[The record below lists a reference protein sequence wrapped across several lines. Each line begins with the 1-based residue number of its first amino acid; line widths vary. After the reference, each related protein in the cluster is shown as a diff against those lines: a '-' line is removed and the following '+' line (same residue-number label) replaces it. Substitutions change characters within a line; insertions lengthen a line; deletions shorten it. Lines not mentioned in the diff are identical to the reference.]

1 MLGCMNMNLKEQ
13 KMNNPLKM
21 CGIEFTEFVGPNN
34 NDISQIFLEFG
45 FSKIKKC
52 AYKNIICY
60 NQNEINLLLNYDKN
74 GHAADFA
81 RQHGPS
87 ICSMG
92 WRVEDAEFAF
102 DEAIRRGAQRAHKTD
117 LDYPAIYGIGNSI
130 IYFVNQYENKKKS
143 LWETDFIDLDNPI
156 MVQSKGFLSIDHLT
170 NNVFRGTMDIWAEF
184 YKKVFGFKEV
194 RYFDIRGQK
203 TALLSYA
210 LQSPDGSFCIPINEG
225 RDDNN
230 NQIDEYLDE
239 YRGSGIQHLAFS
251 TKDLVKSCDL
261 LEDTCI
267 KTLDIHENYY
277 DTVFDRVPWIKENK
291 EKIREHQILLD
302 SQKEGTYLL
311 QIFTKNLFGP
321 IFIELIQREGDN
333 GFGEGNFQSLFN
345 SIERDQIKRGVI

>member
-102 DEAIRRGAQRAHKTD
+102 DEAIRRGAQPAHKTD

-225 RDDNN
+225 KDDN

-251 TKDLVKSCDL
+251 TKDIVKSCDL
-261 LEDTCI
+261 LENTCI

-333 GFGEGNFQSLFN
+333 GFGEGNFQSLFD

>member
-1 MLGCMNMNLKEQ
+1 
-13 KMNNPLKM
+13 MNNPLKM
-21 CGIEFTEFVGPNN
+21 CGIEFTEFVSPNN

-92 WRVEDAEFAF
+92 WRVEDAKFAF
-102 DEAIRRGAQRAHKTD
+102 DEAIRRGAQPAHKTD

-170 NNVFRGTMDIWAEF
+170 NNVFRGTMDIWADF

-261 LEDTCI
+261 LKDTCI

-333 GFGEGNFQSLFN
+333 GFGEGNFQSLFD
-345 SIERDQIKRGVI
+345 SIEQDQIKRGVI

>member
-21 CGIEFTEFVGPNN
+21 CGIEFTEFVSPNN
-34 NDISQIFLEFG
+34 NDVSQIFLEFG

-102 DEAIRRGAQRAHKTD
+102 DEAIRRGAQPAHKTD
-117 LDYPAIYGIGNSI
+117 LDYPAIYGVGNSI

-225 RDDNN
+225 KDDN

-251 TKDLVKSCDL
+251 TKDIVKSCDL
-261 LEDTCI
+261 LENTCI

-333 GFGEGNFQSLFN
+333 GFGEGNFQSLFD

>member
-21 CGIEFTEFVGPNN
+21 CGIEFTEFVSPNN

-45 FSKIKKC
+45 FSKIKEY

-92 WRVEDAEFAF
+92 WRVEDAKFAF
-102 DEAIRRGAQRAHKTD
+102 DEAIRRGAQPAHKTD

-261 LEDTCI
+261 LKDTCI

-333 GFGEGNFQSLFN
+333 GFGEGNFQSLFD